1 MHHYTKAEVKVLI
14 VSKSS
19 SELFRSLFFS
29 LSMKFSATN
38 LIFTWKLFRQEYFC
52 VIRICGR
59 KFVLLVHGKACDE
72 HFAKFI
78 KYSHHTNI
86 EAVVIV
92 GGRFSSTGRHQV
104 VVAQSSDENKRW
116 RWIAE
121 AAFFAIHETEW
132 AIDYQLFCGSLRMR
146 RTVRNGFIKISQ
158 LFVRKV
164 SFNLKQFIKK
174 WFTRNSFAEHESW
187 NFFKKPQQF

>member
-1 MHHYTKAEVKVLI
+1 MLSAKQNKFLHANFATRCVSFHCLFKRFTMHHYTKAEVKVLI

-19 SELFRSLFFS
+19 SKQFRSLFFS

-72 HFAKFI
+72 HFEKFI

-86 EAVVIV
+86 EAVVLV
-92 GGRFSSTGRHQV
+92 GGRFSSTERHQV
-104 VVAQSSDENKRW
+104 VVAQCSVENERW
-116 RWIAE
+116 RWMAQ
-121 AAFFAIHETEW
+121 AAFLRFMKWNEQLIINCFADHWKCVERFE
-132 AIDYQLFCGSLRMR
+132 M
-146 RTVRNGFIKISQ
+146 
-158 LFVRKV
+158 V
-164 SFNLKQFIKK
+164 S
-174 WFTRNSFAEHESW
+174 
-187 NFFKKPQQF
+187 